1 MPGKPPSYNG
11 LMQYAG
17 FATQLVVVLLLAVY
31 GGTWLDKKAGFRK
44 PLFVWLLPLFLLI
57 GMLIKLVRDLS
68 KKS

>member
-1 MPGKPPSYNG
+1 MPEKPPSYNG

-17 FATQLVVVLLLAVY
+17 FAMQLTVVLLLAVY
-31 GGTWLDKKAGFRK
+31 GGSWLDQKAGFRK
-44 PLFVWLLPLFLLI
+44 PLFVWLLPLFLLV

>member
-1 MPGKPPSYNG
+1 MPDKPPSYNG

-31 GGTWLDKKAGFRK
+31 GGIWLDKKAGFRK